1 MLNLLEAWFIAA
13 ICCSSHRHHRKA
25 DANPAMLLGGTGF
38 MEGNM
43 ISAKLSGKK
52 SLYTQFVF

>member
-1 MLNLLEAWFIAA
+1 MLNLLEAWFLAV
-13 ICCSSHRHHRKA
+13 ICCLSHHHRQA

-43 ISAKLSGKK
+43 ISAKLSNKK
-52 SLYTQFVF
+52 ITLYSQFL